1 MKRIQITFFIVLILL
16 LNFFPTPADTA
27 VIHVPGD
34 RPTIQQG
41 IDAADAGD
49 TVIVADGTYTG
60 VGNRELNFSGKAITV
75 MSVNGAE
82 DCVIDCENET
92 IGFYFGNEE
101 NENSVLTGFT
111 ITNGLGIGG
120 GGIDCIGASPV
131 IDKCIL
137 TNNTAEFMAGGAFYA
152 EDSSALITH
161 CIMRHNTAEFGSAV
175 GCQGAEIQIT
185 DSEIYENYSPT
196 ADGTTIEFIGCNVII
211 SNSVIK
217 DNDVNAVVGKYSE
230 ITMYDCLVTGNS
242 HLYICGGIYCYCDST
257 FTAFNCTFA
266 DNHGDGPGAG
276 LSCSSGSII
285 NLTDCIIWG
294 NTSPEGSQI
303 ALFFHVNPT
312 TLNISH
318 CDVQGGQANI
328 YVDSGCTVN
337 WGAGNIDQSP
347 LFVTGPCDDYYLS
360 QLTAGQPFN
369 SPCVNAGSGPA
380 SSICYTVNGGQV
392 CLDEL
397 TTQTQSAC
405 DEGTVDLGYHR
416 HPESPQAVLKY
427 LGGEGPLMSSHV
439 QNEPDGKISAGDHVQ
454 LHMPFKNISVVSIPS
469 ASVTLSG
476 QMPQGNRPGIKF
488 SLTGTGPS
496 YEYTKTCPLSP
507 SSLSP
512 GDVGYC
518 DVWMYVENVDPGDR
532 TTTGTA
538 STWFTVA
545 ANDLSWKVDVIPQ
558 IIDFDFAPAMDKYTA
573 TDCLH
578 HPNNFQVRRYAQYAA
593 GHHDAWWLSCNDPDT
608 VYLAAG
614 NVPVIIND
622 EFDYDDSFWAS
633 ISLRNSDI
641 DLLNRRFDNIGVC
654 RDFAD
659 LTTGVFRS
667 LDIPARIVYSY
678 LTDAGHA
685 WNEIRN
691 GDQWVHADSTWDQYD
706 NPSVYPQVSYALA
719 DLQKLVHVSILCF
732 PLCIDSCW
740 ASLDWCW
747 LCWLGSRWFSPVF
760 GCQENVTG
768 TYSSKEDV
776 TNLETDLQVMVDAP
790 TELQINDLFVAAVT
804 VTNNGTATETGI
816 DVTLI
821 PHLYEAE
828 TQDYFSAIF
837 PEQHIV
843 EIPAGDSVD
852 LNFDLTALV
861 HGASVPLMFKAVN
874 DDNFASGWDYISISD
889 YGSYSE
895 LILKADVLNDDREV
909 HYGGQAMIEA
919 ALINAQ
925 GEMMSDA
932 TLDIEVIS
940 IDNPGFYQSA
950 EMTYNAGTEKYEI
963 AVDIPADGPPGRY
976 VAIIDGQ
983 LTGYDISYVNASFHV
998 LPDLTLTVVPVEPY
1012 YAWSDTI
1019 ELQAQLTSEGEP
1031 VEWAV
1036 IKGDVDTAEGICSAP
1051 FIYDDETGEYNAKI
1065 IISELPKRLGLEYI
1079 PDGDWTVG
1087 ITASYLGTENCEEII
1102 LSVRPVPVT
1111 GITAEQ
1117 ASSSIIL
1124 GWDVPEDLGDDF
1136 HHYNIYREETG
1147 FNSVEELTPYDTS
1160 ITSLSQNSFTDED
1173 LQQEHSYYYAVTMVD
1188 ENGYENPSVIT
1199 AGPVM
1204 PGPSIPAASLPGLF
1218 VLGALMSGLLFLKAK
1233 AGGVKN
1239 MV

>member
-1 MKRIQITFFIVLILL
+1 MKKVQMLSLAAMFLVL
-16 LNFFPTPADTA
+16 NVSWSSAS
-27 VIHVPGD
+27 VIHVPDD

-41 IDAADAGD
+41 INAAMSGD

-60 VGNRELNFSGKAITV
+60 AENRNLDFGGKAITV
-75 MSVNGAE
+75 MSADGPE
-82 DCVIDCENET
+82 SCVIDCEYEGR
-92 IGFYFGNEE
+92 GFYFNNGEDD
-101 NENSVLTGFT
+101 SSILKGIT
-111 ITNGLGIGG
+111 IKHGIESYG
-120 GGIDCIGASPV
+120 GGITCISASPV
-131 IDKCIL
+131 IDNCIL
-137 TNNTAEFMAGGAFYA
+137 DGNSALIMDGPAFYA
-152 EDSSALITH
+152 EYSSAVIKN
-161 CIMRHNTAEFGSAV
+161 CIMRNNSSDYGVAVLCQQSSVHIIDCKIYDNYTPTGDASVLEFIFYCDVRIDG
-175 GCQGAEIQIT
+175 T
-185 DSEIYENYSPT
+185 EIYN
-196 ADGTTIEFIGCNVII
+196 N
-211 SNSVIK
+211 
-217 DNDVNAVVGKYSE
+217 VGKGVLGQFSD
-230 ITMYDCLVTGNS
+230 ITMNNCLIAGNS
-242 HLYICGGIYCYCDST
+242 HSYGTAGIYCYCDST
-257 FTAFNCTFA
+257 LTASNCTIV
-266 DNHGDGPGAG
+266 DNSNEG
-276 LSCSSGSII
+276 LGKGSGLRLSSGSVMTL
-285 NLTDCIIWG
+285 NDCIIWG
-294 NTSPEGSQI
+294 NECPDGSQI
-303 ALFFHVNPT
+303 ALYFEVNPT
-312 TLNISH
+312 TLNISY
-318 CDVQGGQANI
+318 CDVQGGQSDI
-328 YVDSGCTVN
+328 FVDSGCTLN

-397 TTQTQSAC
+397 TTQTQSAY

-476 QMPQGNRPGIKF
+476 QTPQGNRPGIKF
-488 SLTGTGPS
+488 SLTGSGPS

-532 TTTGTA
+532 TTTGAA
-538 STWFTVA
+538 SNWFTVT
-545 ANDLSWKVDVIPQ
+545 ANERSWKVHVIPEN
-558 IIDFDFAPAMDKYTA
+558 IDFDYAPAMDKFTS

-578 HPNNFQVRRYAQYAA
+578 HPNNFQIRRYAQYAA
-593 GHHDAWWLSCNDPDT
+593 GHHDSWWLSCNDPDS

-614 NVPVIIND
+614 NVPMIIND
-622 EFDYDDSFWAS
+622 EFDYDDSIWAS

-654 RDFAD
+654 RDFTD
-659 LTTGVFRS
+659 LTTGVFRA
-667 LDIPARIVYSY
+667 LDIPARMVFSY

-685 WNEIRN
+685 WNEVRDD
-691 GDQWVHADSTWDQYD
+691 DQWVHADSTWGEYD
-706 NPSVYPQVSYALA
+706 NPSVYPEVTYALA
-719 DLQKLVHVSILCF
+719 DLEKLVHVSILCY
-732 PLCIDSCW
+732 PLCIQSCW

-747 LCWLGSRWFSPVF
+747 LCWLGSRGFSPVL

-768 TYSSKEDV
+768 TYSSKEAV
-776 TNLETDLQVMVDAP
+776 INLETDLQVTVDAP
-790 TELQINDLFVAAVT
+790 AELQINDLFVAAVT
-804 VTNNGTATETGI
+804 VTNNGTATETDI

-821 PHLYEAE
+821 PHLYDAE
-828 TQDYFSAIF
+828 TQDYFSALF
-837 PEQHIV
+837 PEHHID
-843 EIPAGDSVD
+843 EIPAGDSIN

-874 DDNFASGWDYISISD
+874 EDNFASGWDYISISD
-889 YGSYSE
+889 YGSYNE

-1031 VEWAV
+1031 VEWAL
-1036 IKGDVDTAEGICSAP
+1036 IRGDVDTAEGIGAVP
-1051 FIYDDETGEYNAKI
+1051 FIYDDETGEYNAQI
-1065 IISELPKRLGLEYI
+1065 IISELPKRLGLEHI
-1079 PDGDWTVG
+1079 PDGDWTAD
-1087 ITASYLGTENCEEII
+1087 ITASYLGTDACEEIT
-1102 LSVRPVPVT
+1102 LRVRPVPIT
-1111 GITAEQ
+1111 GINAEQ
-1117 ASSSIIL
+1117 APSSIIL

-1136 HHYNIYREETG
+1136 HHYNIYREETD
-1147 FNSVEELTPYDTS
+1147 FNSVEELTPFDTS
-1160 ITSLSQNSFTDED
+1160 ITNMSQNSFTDEF
-1173 LQQEHSYYYAVTMVD
+1173 LQQEHSYCYAVTMVD
-1188 ENGYENPSVIT
+1188 ENGFENPSVIT

-1204 PGPSIPAASLPGLF
+1204 PGPSIPAASLPGLI
-1218 VLGALMSGLLFLKAK
+1218 LISLSLSGLIMLYAK
-1233 AGGVKN
+1233 KRQ
-1239 MV
+1239 